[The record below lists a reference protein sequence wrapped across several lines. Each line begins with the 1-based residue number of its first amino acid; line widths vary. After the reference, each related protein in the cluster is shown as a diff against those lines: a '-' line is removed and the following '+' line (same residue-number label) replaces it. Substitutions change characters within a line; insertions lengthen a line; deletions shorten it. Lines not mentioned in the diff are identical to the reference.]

1 MKRILPFAI
10 IVIALGAGLGLY
22 LYLKGSAQ
30 ESAKAIPPSSGTAE
44 AAQTTAKAVPGAEPP
59 HARGPA
65 NAPVTLEE
73 FADFQCSAC
82 GGVYPAL
89 KTIESEFGPRLRVI
103 FREFPLNPPHAH
115 AVTAAHAAEAAGRQ
129 GKFWEMHDMLYEN
142 QQAWADVFDVRP
154 LYEDYARKI
163 GLEIERFKNDQ
174 TSESVENRI
183 FLDGKRGHSLGVKG
197 TPTIYLNG
205 VELPWEQIRTV
216 EGLRAAVNKALNPNG
231 P

>member
-1 MKRILPFAI
+1 MKRLLPFAI
-10 IVIALGAGLGLY
+10 IIIALGGGLGLY
-22 LYLKGSAQ
+22 LYLKGSATN
-30 ESAKAIPPSSGTAE
+30 SAKAIPPASGTPGTPRSAP
-44 AAQTTAKAVPGAEPP
+44 VPGSEPA

-82 GGVYPAL
+82 GGVYPSL
-89 KTIESEFGPRLRVI
+89 KTIEGEFGPRLRVI

-115 AVTAAHAAEAAGRQ
+115 AVTAAHAAEAAGMQ

-142 QQAWADVFDVRP
+142 QQAWSEVFDVRP
-154 LYEDYARKI
+154 LFEGYARKI
-163 GLEIERFKNDQ
+163 GLDVERFKNDQ
-174 TSESVENRI
+174 TSELVERRI
-183 FLDGKRGHSLGVKG
+183 FLDGKRGHSLGITG

-216 EGLRAAVNKALNPNG
+216 EGLRAAVNKALSG
-231 P
+231 K